1 MRQTDGESERD
12 RERDWFSFCVCN
24 GSTNEKG
31 IFVDALQTVIWFFC
45 QAWLLQVLIV
55 FGKSLIAFPSFG
67 AGAPFLSFTRE
78 RVSSWKVCK
87 VG

>member
-1 MRQTDGESERD
+1 MRQTDGESER
-12 RERDWFSFCVCN
+12 ERDCFSFCVRN

-31 IFVDALQTVIWFFC
+31 IFVDALQTVIWFSC

-55 FGKSLIAFPSFG
+55 FGNSLIAFPSFA
-67 AGAPFLSFTRE
+67 AGAPLVSFARE
-78 RVSSWKVCK
+78 RVSIWKVCK